1 MTYITYGLLYLTV
14 ILLWVPKITKIPFWL
29 ISLLLA
35 ILFGLMSNRLDKI
48 TIIYILLLAVTAFAV
63 QNQKLFLPIRIF
75 SGIVLLILGF
85 GLEMHIA
92 PGFHNLKILDHI
104 QISPDGAPF
113 TLYLNFDK
121 ALVGIFIIGILHQ
134 RIITKDDWLQMLK
147 ITVPSMLILF
157 FVMTCLSFIFKYVH
171 VDFKIPMN
179 LLIWGL
185 TNLLFVCV
193 AEEALFRGFIQ
204 KYLCVI
210 LSFKYGNF
218 IAIIIA
224 AILFGLTHYSGGI
237 TYIYLATIAG
247 LGYGWI
253 YLRTDRIEASILTH
267 FVLNLTNILFF
278 TYPALKSP

>member
-14 ILLWVPKITKIPFWL
+14 ILLWVPKITKIPFWI

-48 TIIYILLLAVTAFAV
+48 AIIYILLLAMTAFVV
-63 QNQKLFLPIRIF
+63 QNQKLFLPMRFF
-75 SGIVLLILGF
+75 SGIILLILGF
-85 GLEMHIA
+85 SLEMHIA

-104 QISPDGAPF
+104 QISSDAVPF

-121 ALVGIFIIGILHQ
+121 AVVGIFILGILHQ
-134 RIITKDDWLQMLK
+134 RITTKDNWLRMLK
-147 ITVPSMLILF
+147 ITVPSVLILF
-157 FVMTCLSFIFKYVH
+157 CVMTFLSLIFKYVH
-171 VDFKIPMN
+171 FDFKIPTN
-179 LLIWGL
+179 LVIWGL

-204 KYLCVI
+204 KYLCMI

-224 AILFGLTHYSGGI
+224 ATLFGLTHYSGGI

-253 YLRTDRIEASILTH
+253 YLRTNRIEASILTH
-267 FVLNLTNILFF
+267 FVLNLTHVLCF
-278 TYPALKSP
+278 TYPALKST